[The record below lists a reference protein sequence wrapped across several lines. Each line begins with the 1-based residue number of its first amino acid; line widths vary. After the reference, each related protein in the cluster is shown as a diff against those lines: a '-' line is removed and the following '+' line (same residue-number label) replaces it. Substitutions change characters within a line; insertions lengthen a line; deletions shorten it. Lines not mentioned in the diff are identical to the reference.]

1 MTFTTLADQSTKELI
16 PGFHGRFVH
25 GDQMTVAYW
34 DIEAGAVLPEHAHH
48 HEQIANLLDGE
59 FELTVAGETRQLQPG
74 SVAVI
79 PSNVPHSGRAL
90 TACRIMDIF
99 CPARLEYS

>member
-1 MTFTTLADQSTKELI
+1 MTFTTLADQPTKELI
-16 PGFHGRFVH
+16 PGFHGRFIH
-25 GDQMTVAYW
+25 GEQMTVAYW
-34 DIEAGAVLPEHAHH
+34 EIEAGAILPEHAHH
-48 HEQIANLLDGE
+48 HEQIANLLQGE
-59 FELTVAGETRQLQPG
+59 FELTVAGETRHLKPG

-90 TACRIMDIF
+90 TKCRIMDIF